1 MKSLFLIIAGNHWKQ
16 FNRVHDYGDL
26 VTFKLPCQNT
36 MTQETCR
43 RKSLIGGSQFH
54 WVESMTTTVGSMMA
68 GRLTRRWSSG

>member
-43 RKSLIGGSQFH
+43 RKEFN
-54 WVESMTTTVGSMMA
+54 W
-68 GRLTRRWSSG
+68 RLTVPLGRVHDYHGGEHGGR